1 MSKLGAISNKL
12 PKGSKTVDVD
22 YKCFSNPESVKEFDE
37 TIDYSKF
44 DFNEFFRSNPEFMRA
59 AVNFLT
65 IEANRVRSEYN
76 AINFS
81 SNEKDSEEKYLVNF
95 HKLFQLGKIRAF
107 SQLEDGTDF
116 NINDNHKRLMLEMA
130 ECESSLSYENKPL
143 VMQALGTM
151 NYLSIEISKRV
162 ENFPRHTNNGLKREI
177 RDILTGLKTMMSKLI
192 IRGSYDI
199 SIYNINEKILMLR
212 LSINEAHTHHYFSKG
227 EVENNRIAYYML
239 SLVTKIDDLM
249 RLMKKCAKKEK
260 KEKK

>member
-76 AINFS
+76 AINFN

-95 HKLFQLGKIRAF
+95 CKLFQLNKIRLF
-107 SQLEDGTDF
+107 SQLEDGKDF

-192 IRGSYDI
+192 IRGS
-199 SIYNINEKILMLR
+199 
-212 LSINEAHTHHYFSKG
+212 
-227 EVENNRIAYYML
+227 
-239 SLVTKIDDLM
+239 
-249 RLMKKCAKKEK
+249 
-260 KEKK
+260 